1 MEVYLIRHG
10 IAAERGTYA
19 DDDAR
24 PLVAEGKEK
33 TTQVARRLAKM
44 GVSFEVILTSPLI
57 RAQET
62 AAILLK
68 QGLSDR
74 LEVFP
79 PLAPSGEISPWLDWY
94 QLNNPQTV
102 ALVGHQPDLGNWTEM
117 LVTGEIRDQIILKK
131 AGIIGI
137 EIPTRENIIGNCQLF
152 LLTSPKWFLTNYG

>member
-19 DDDAR
+19 DDDLR
-24 PLVAEGKEK
+24 PLVAEGREK
-33 TTQVARRLAKM
+33 TTQVAKRLSKM
-44 GVSFEVILTSPLI
+44 GVSFDLILTSPLV

-62 AAILLK
+62 AAILHK

-79 PLAPSGEISPWLDWY
+79 PLEPSGEISAWLDWS
-94 QLNNPQTV
+94 LVTNPQTV
-102 ALVGHQPDLGNWTEM
+102 ALVGHQPDLGNWTEI
-117 LVTGEIRDQIILKK
+117 LVTGEIRDQVILKK

-137 EIPTRENIIGNCQLF
+137 QVPAMQNIIGNCQLF
-152 LLTSPKWFLTNYG
+152 LLTSPKWFLTNYD